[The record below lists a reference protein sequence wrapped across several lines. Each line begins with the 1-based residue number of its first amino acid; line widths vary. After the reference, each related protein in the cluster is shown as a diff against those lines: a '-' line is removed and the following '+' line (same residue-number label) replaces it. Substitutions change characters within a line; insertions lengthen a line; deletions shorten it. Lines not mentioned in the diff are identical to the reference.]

1 MTGSRR
7 RIGVVGLG
15 MASAPHAQ
23 SLIDLA
29 DRVEVA
35 GCFSPSAER
44 RAAFAARHGLPVVDR
59 LETLLEDPA
68 LSAVLLLTPPDSH
81 AALVARCAAAGKHV
95 LLEKPLDATPEGAR
109 AVVSAME
116 GAGLTLGVV
125 LQHRFR
131 ASVERLAALMRDG
144 TLGRPLTAA
153 VSVRWWRDNAYYAQ
167 PGRGMKARDGG
178 GVLLTQAIHTL
189 DAFVGLVGLPDQVAG
204 FAATSVLRK
213 SDPSV
218 GMDTEDVVATALR
231 YGNGML
237 ATVNATTA
245 VHPGYPE
252 RIEIAGTGGSAVLA
266 GDRLEVQLVNGERI
280 ATGADGAT
288 LGGGADPMAFSHQH
302 HRAVLS
308 DFLDAL
314 DEGRRPRVDGREALK
329 VHRLIEAMLEASGL
343 EASGRGASVEV
354 GTP

>member
-1 MTGSRR
+1 MTSNPRR
-7 RIGVVGLG
+7 RVGVIGLG

-29 DRVEVA
+29 ERVEVA
-35 GCFSPSAER
+35 GCYSPSVER

-59 LETLLEDPA
+59 LEALLEDPA
-68 LSAVLLLTPPDSH
+68 LSAVLLLTPPDTH
-81 AALVARCAAAGKHV
+81 ADLVARCAAAGKHV
-95 LLEKPLDATPEGAR
+95 LLEKPLDATPEGAW

-116 GAGLTLGVV
+116 AAGLTLGVV

-131 ASVERLAALMRDG
+131 ASVERLAGLMRDG
-144 TLGRPLTAA
+144 ALGRPLTAA
-153 VSVRWWRDNAYYAQ
+153 VSVRWWRDAAYYAQ

-189 DAFVGLVGLPDQVAG
+189 DAFVSLLGLPSEVAG
-204 FAATSVLRK
+204 FAATSVLR
-213 SDPSV
+213 SPEMGMDT
-218 GMDTEDVVATALR
+218 GMDTEDVVAAVLR

-237 ATVNATTA
+237 ATVDATTA
-245 VHPGYPE
+245 AYPGYPE
-252 RIEIAGTGGSAVLA
+252 RIEIAGTSGSAVLA
-266 GDRLEVQLVNGERI
+266 GDRLEVQLVSGERI
-280 ATGADGAT
+280 VEGQDGAT

-314 DEGRRPRVDGREALK
+314 DQGRRPRVDGREALK
-329 VHRLIEAMLEASGL
+329 VHRLIEALLA
-343 EASGRGASVEV
+343 AADGARTVAV
-354 GTP
+354 GEPG

>member
-1 MTGSRR
+1 MTSESRR
-7 RIGVVGLG
+7 RVGVIGLG

-44 RAAFAARHGLPVVDR
+44 RAAFAARHRLPVVDR
-59 LETLLEDPA
+59 LEALLEDPA
-68 LSAVLLLTPPDSH
+68 LSAVLLLTPPDTH
-81 AALVARCAAAGKHV
+81 AELVARCAAAGKHV

-116 GAGLTLGVV
+116 AAGLRLGVV

-131 ASVERLAALMRDG
+131 ASVERLAGLMRDG
-144 TLGRPLTAA
+144 ALGRPLTAA
-153 VSVRWWRDNAYYAQ
+153 VSVRWWRDAAYYAQ

-189 DAFVGLVGLPDQVAG
+189 DAFVSLLGLPTEVAG
-204 FAATSVLRK
+204 FAATSVLR
-213 SDPSV
+213 SPEM
-218 GMDTEDVVATALR
+218 GMDTEDVVAAALR
-231 YGNGML
+231 YGNGLL
-237 ATVNATTA
+237 ATVDATTTA
-245 VHPGYPE
+245 YPGYPE
-252 RIEIAGTGGSAVLA
+252 RIEIAGTEGSAVLA
-266 GDRLEVQLVNGERI
+266 GDRLEVQLVSGERI
-280 ATGADGAT
+280 VEGQDGAT

-314 DEGRRPRVDGREALK
+314 DQGRRPRVDGREALK
-329 VHRLIEAMLEASGL
+329 VHRLIEALLEAA
-343 EASGRGASVEV
+343 ECGRNVTV
-354 GTP
+354 GEPG

>member
-1 MTGSRR
+1 MTSSRR
-7 RIGVVGLG
+7 RIGVIGLG

-59 LETLLEDPA
+59 LETLLEDPT

-81 AALVARCAAAGKHV
+81 AGLVARCAAADKHV

-109 AVVSAME
+109 AAVSAME
-116 GAGLTLGVV
+116 ASGLTLGVV

-153 VSVRWWRDNAYYAQ
+153 VSVRWWRDAAYYAQ

-189 DAFVGLVGLPDQVAG
+189 DAARYLSGQDPV
-204 FAATSVLRK
+204 SVYCEEFNPAWSWYRGDA
-213 SDPSV
+213 S
-218 GMDTEDVVATALR
+218 ATALFTMTGGLR
-231 YGNGML
+231 YSYRGSWCAEGRHTGWDAAWRAVGPNGT
-237 ATVNATTA
+237 ATWDGEGAPIADVVRERGGFHSTFENRVAA
-245 VHPGYPE
+245 VEEIPAG
-252 RIEIAGTGGSAVLA
+252 IAGSL
-266 GDRLEVQLVNGERI
+266 RE
-280 ATGADGAT
+280 
-288 LGGGADPMAFSHQH
+288 
-302 HRAVLS
+302 
-308 DFLDAL
+308 FLDAL
-314 DEGRRPRVDGREALK
+314 DTGATPMGECHDNIKSLAMVLAAIESSRTGGRVP
-329 VHRLIEAMLEASGL
+329 
-343 EASGRGASVEV
+343 VEI
-354 GTP
+354 

>member
-1 MTGSRR
+1 MAIPNESGRR
-7 RIGVVGLG
+7 RIGVIGLG

-23 SLIDLA
+23 SLIDLK

-44 RAAFAARHGLPVVDR
+44 RAAFAARHGLPTVDR
-59 LETLLEDPA
+59 IEALLEDPA

-81 AALVARCAAAGKHV
+81 AELVARCAAAGKHV

-116 GAGLTLGVV
+116 AAGLTLGVV

-131 ASVERLAALMRDG
+131 ASVERLAGLMRDG
-144 TLGRPLTAA
+144 VLGRPLSAA
-153 VSVRWWRDNAYYAQ
+153 VSVRWWRDAAYYAQ
-167 PGRGMKARDGG
+167 PGRGMKSRDGG

-189 DAFVGLVGLPDQVAG
+189 DAFVGLLGLPERVAG
-204 FAATSVLRK
+204 FAATSVLRR
-213 SDPSV
+213 
-218 GMDTEDVVATALR
+218 MDTEDVVAAALS

-237 ATVNATTA
+237 ATIDATTA
-245 VHPGYPE
+245 AYPGYPE
-252 RIEIAGTGGSAVLA
+252 RIEIAGTGGSAVLS
-266 GDRLEVQLVNGERI
+266 GDRLEVLLVGGERI
-280 ATGADGAT
+280 AAGEDSAT

-302 HRAVLS
+302 HRAVLA

-314 DEGRRPRVDGREALK
+314 DQGRRPRVDGREALK
-329 VHRLIEAMLEASGL
+329 VHRLIDAILDAAAGGT
-343 EASGRGASVEV
+343 AVEV
-354 GTP
+354 AEP

>member
-1 MTGSRR
+1 MANPTESGRR
-7 RIGVVGLG
+7 RIGVIGLG

-23 SLIDLA
+23 SLIDLK

-44 RAAFAARHGLPVVDR
+44 RAAFAARHGLPTVDR
-59 LETLLEDPA
+59 IETLLEDPA

-81 AALVARCAAAGKHV
+81 AELVARCAAAGKHV

-116 GAGLTLGVV
+116 AAGLTLGVV

-131 ASVERLAALMRDG
+131 ASVERLAGLMRDG
-144 TLGRPLTAA
+144 VLGRPLSAA
-153 VSVRWWRDNAYYAQ
+153 VSVRWWRDAAYYAQ
-167 PGRGMKARDGG
+167 PGRGMKSRDGG

-189 DAFVGLVGLPDQVAG
+189 DAFVGLLGLPERVAG
-204 FAATSVLRK
+204 FAATSVLRR
-213 SDPSV
+213 
-218 GMDTEDVVATALR
+218 MDTEDVVAAALS

-237 ATVNATTA
+237 ATIDATTA
-245 VHPGYPE
+245 AYPGYPE
-252 RIEIAGTGGSAVLA
+252 RIEIAGTGGSAVLS
-266 GDRLEVQLVNGERI
+266 GDRLEVQLVCGERI
-280 ATGADGAT
+280 VAGEDGAT

-314 DEGRRPRVDGREALK
+314 DQGRRPRVDGREALK
-329 VHRLIEAMLEASGL
+329 VHRLIDAILDAAAGGT
-343 EASGRGASVEV
+343 AVEV
-354 GTP
+354 AEP

>member
-1 MTGSRR
+1 MSTQRR

-59 LETLLEDPA
+59 LEALLDDPA

-81 AALVARCAAAGKHV
+81 ADLVARCAAAGKHV

-116 GAGLTLGVV
+116 KAGLTLGVV

-131 ASVERLAALMRDG
+131 ASVERLEALMRDG

-153 VSVRWWRDNAYYAQ
+153 VSVRWWRDAAYYAQ

-189 DAFVGLVGLPDQVAG
+189 DAFVGLAGLPDQVAG
-204 FAATSVLRK
+204 FAVTSVLRR
-213 SDPSV
+213 P
-218 GMDTEDVVATALR
+218 GTNMDTEDVVAAALR

-245 VHPGYPE
+245 VYPGYPE

-266 GDRLEVQLVNGERI
+266 GDRLEAQLVTGERI
-280 ATGADGAT
+280 VAGEDGAT

-329 VHRLIEAMLEASGL
+329 VHRLIEAILEASGS
-343 EASGRGASVEV
+343 ARSVEV

>member
-1 MTGSRR
+1 MMSKVRR
-7 RIGVVGLG
+7 RVGVIGLG

-29 DRVEVA
+29 GRVEVA
-35 GCFSPSAER
+35 GCFSPSADR

-59 LETLLEDPA
+59 LEALLEDPA
-68 LSAVLLLTPPDSH
+68 LSAVLLLTPPDTH
-81 AALVARCAAAGKHV
+81 AELVARCAAAGKHV

-116 GAGLTLGVV
+116 AAGLTLGVM

-131 ASVERLAALMRDG
+131 ASVERLAGLMRDG
-144 TLGRPLTAA
+144 ALGRPLTAA
-153 VSVRWWRDNAYYAQ
+153 VSVRWWRDAAYYAQ

-189 DAFVGLVGLPDQVAG
+189 DAFVSLLGLPDRVAG

-213 SDPSV
+213 SD
-218 GMDTEDVVATALR
+218 MDTEDVVAMALR

-245 VHPGYPE
+245 VYPGYPE
-252 RIEIAGTGGSAVLA
+252 RIEIAGSDGSAVLA

-280 ATGADGAT
+280 TAGADGAT

-329 VHRLIEAMLEASGL
+329 VHRLIEAMLEASG
-343 EASGRGASVEV
+343 SGRSMEV
-354 GTP
+354 GTS

>member
-35 GCFSPSAER
+35 GCFSPSADR

-59 LETLLEDPA
+59 LESLLEDPS
-68 LSAVLLLTPPDSH
+68 LSAILLLTPPDSH
-81 AALVARCAAAGKHV
+81 AGLVARCAAAGKHV

-109 AVVSAME
+109 AVVSTME
-116 GAGLTLGVV
+116 DAGLTLGVV

-153 VSVRWWRDNAYYAQ
+153 VSVRWWRDTAYYAQ

-189 DAFVGLVGLPDQVAG
+189 DAFVGLVGLPDRVAG
-204 FAATSVLRK
+204 FAGTSVLRK
-213 SDPSV
+213 SE
-218 GMDTEDVVATALR
+218 MDTEDVVATALR

-245 VHPGYPE
+245 VYPGYPE
-252 RIEIAGTGGSAVLA
+252 RIEIAGTEGSAVLA

-280 ATGADGAT
+280 DAGADGAT

-314 DEGRRPRVDGREALK
+314 DQGRRPRVDGREALK
-329 VHRLIEAMLEASGL
+329 VHRLIEAMLEAS
-343 EASGRGASVEV
+343 EKGASVEV

>member
-1 MTGSRR
+1 MSKVSRR
-7 RIGVVGLG
+7 VGVIGLG

-29 DRVEVA
+29 GRVEVA

-44 RAAFAARHGLPVVDR
+44 RAAFAARHSLPVVDR
-59 LETLLEDPA
+59 LEALLEDPA
-68 LSAVLLLTPPDSH
+68 LSAVLLLTPPDTH
-81 AALVARCAAAGKHV
+81 AELVARCAAAGKHV

-116 GAGLTLGVV
+116 AAGLTLGVM

-131 ASVERLAALMRDG
+131 ASVERLAGLMRHG
-144 TLGRPLTAA
+144 ALGRPLTAA
-153 VSVRWWRDNAYYAQ
+153 VSVRWWRDAAYYAQ
-167 PGRGMKARDGG
+167 PGRGKRARDGG

-189 DAFVGLVGLPDQVAG
+189 DAFVSLLGLPDRVAG

-213 SDPSV
+213 SD
-218 GMDTEDVVATALR
+218 MDTEDVVAMALR

-245 VHPGYPE
+245 VYPGYPE
-252 RIEIAGTGGSAVLA
+252 RIEIAGSDGSAVLA

-280 ATGADGAT
+280 TAGADGAT

-329 VHRLIEAMLEASGL
+329 VHRLIEAMLEASG
-343 EASGRGASVEV
+343 SGGSVEV
-354 GTP
+354 GTS

>member
-1 MTGSRR
+1 MTNETRR
-7 RIGVVGLG
+7 RVGVIGLG

-29 DRVEVA
+29 GRVEVA

-44 RAAFAARHGLPVVDR
+44 RTAFSARHGLPVVDR

-68 LSAVLLLTPPDSH
+68 LSAVLLLTPPDTH
-81 AALVARCAAAGKHV
+81 AELVARCAAAGKHV

-109 AVVSAME
+109 AVVDVME
-116 GAGLTLGVV
+116 AAGLTLGVM

-131 ASVERLAALMRDG
+131 ASVERLAGLMRDG
-144 TLGRPLTAA
+144 ALGRPLTAA
-153 VSVRWWRDNAYYAQ
+153 VSVRWWRDAAYYAQ
-167 PGRGMKARDGG
+167 PGRGKKARDGG

-189 DAFVGLVGLPDQVAG
+189 DAFVSLLGLPDQVAG
-204 FAATSVLRK
+204 FAATSVLR
-213 SDPSV
+213 SRDT
-218 GMDTEDVVATALR
+218 GMDTEDVVAAALR
-231 YGNGML
+231 CGNGLL
-237 ATVNATTA
+237 ATVDATTA
-245 VHPGYPE
+245 AYPGYPE

-266 GDRLEVQLVNGERI
+266 GDRLEVQLVTGERI
-280 ATGADGAT
+280 VAGQDGAT
-288 LGGGADPMAFSHQH
+288 LGGRADPMAFSHQH

-314 DEGRRPRVDGREALK
+314 DQGRRPRVDGREALK
-329 VHRLIEAMLEASGL
+329 VHRLIEALLEAAG
-343 EASGRGASVEV
+343 SGRIVEV

>member
-1 MTGSRR
+1 MSAPIAPSVAPGRR
-7 RIGVVGLG
+7 RIGVIGLG

-23 SLIDLA
+23 SLIDLR

-44 RAAFAARHGLPVVDR
+44 RAAFAARHGLPTVDR
-59 LETLLEDPA
+59 VETLLEDPA

-81 AALVARCAAAGKHV
+81 AELVARCAAAGKHV

-116 GAGLTLGVV
+116 EAGLTLGVV

-131 ASVERLAALMRDG
+131 ASVERLAGLMRDG
-144 TLGRPLTAA
+144 TLGRPLSAA
-153 VSVRWWRDNAYYAQ
+153 VSVRWWRDAAYYAQ
-167 PGRGMKARDGG
+167 PGRGMKERDGG

-189 DAFVGLVGLPDQVAG
+189 DAFVGLLGLPERVAG
-204 FAATSVLRK
+204 FAATSVLRR
-213 SDPSV
+213 
-218 GMDTEDVVATALR
+218 MDTEDVVAAALR

-237 ATVNATTA
+237 ATIDATTA
-245 VHPGYPE
+245 AYPGYPE
-252 RIEIAGTGGSAVLA
+252 RIEIAGTGGSAVLS
-266 GDRLEVQLVNGERI
+266 GDRLEVQLVGGERI
-280 ATGADGAT
+280 LAGQDGAT

-329 VHRLIEAMLEASGL
+329 VHRLIDAILDAAAG
-343 EASGRGASVEV
+343 GTTVEV
-354 GTP
+354 AEP

>member
-1 MTGSRR
+1 MSETRR
-7 RIGVVGLG
+7 RMGVIGLG

-29 DRVEVA
+29 GRVEVA
-35 GCFSPSAER
+35 GCFSPSADR

-59 LETLLEDPA
+59 LEALLEDPA
-68 LSAVLLLTPPDSH
+68 LSAILLLTPPDTH
-81 AALVARCAAAGKHV
+81 AELVARCAAAGKHV

-116 GAGLTLGVV
+116 AAGLTLGVV

-131 ASVERLAALMRDG
+131 ASVERLAGLMRDG
-144 TLGRPLTAA
+144 ALGRPLTAA
-153 VSVRWWRDNAYYAQ
+153 VSVRWWRDAAYYAQ
-167 PGRGMKARDGG
+167 PGRGEKARDGG

-189 DAFVGLVGLPDQVAG
+189 DAFVSLLGLPDEVAG
-204 FAATSVLRK
+204 FAATSLLRGP
-213 SDPSV
+213 DT
-218 GMDTEDVVATALR
+218 GMDTEDVVAAALR

-245 VHPGYPE
+245 AYPGYPE
-252 RIEIAGTGGSAVLA
+252 RIEIAGTGGSALLA
-266 GDRLEVQLVNGERI
+266 GDRLEVQLVGGERI
-280 ATGADGAT
+280 VEGQDGAT

-314 DEGRRPRVDGREALK
+314 DHGRRPRVDGREALK
-329 VHRLIEAMLEASGL
+329 VHRLIEALLQA
-343 EASGRGASVEV
+343 ADSGRTVAV
-354 GTP
+354 GEPA

>member
-1 MTGSRR
+1 MMSKVSRR
-7 RIGVVGLG
+7 VGVIGLG

-29 DRVEVA
+29 GRVEVA

-44 RAAFAARHGLPVVDR
+44 RAAFAARHSLPVVDR
-59 LETLLEDPA
+59 LEALLEDPA
-68 LSAVLLLTPPDSH
+68 LSAVLLLTPPDTH
-81 AALVARCAAAGKHV
+81 AELVARCAAAGKHV

-116 GAGLTLGVV
+116 AAGLTLGVM

-131 ASVERLAALMRDG
+131 ASVERLAGLMRHG
-144 TLGRPLTAA
+144 ALGRPLTAA
-153 VSVRWWRDNAYYAQ
+153 VSVRWWRDAAYYAQ
-167 PGRGMKARDGG
+167 PGRGKRARDGG

-189 DAFVGLVGLPDQVAG
+189 DAFVSLLGLPDRVAG

-213 SDPSV
+213 SD
-218 GMDTEDVVATALR
+218 MDTEDVVAMALR

-245 VHPGYPE
+245 VYPGYPE
-252 RIEIAGTGGSAVLA
+252 RIEIAGSDGSAVLA

-280 ATGADGAT
+280 TAGADGAT

-329 VHRLIEAMLEASGL
+329 VHRLIEAMLEASG
-343 EASGRGASVEV
+343 SGGSVEV
-354 GTP
+354 GTS

>member
-1 MTGSRR
+1 MTNNPRR
-7 RIGVVGLG
+7 RVGVIGLG
-15 MASAPHAQ
+15 MASPPHAQ

-29 DRVEVA
+29 GRVEVA

-68 LSAVLLLTPPDSH
+68 LSAVLLLTPPDTH
-81 AALVARCAAAGKHV
+81 ADLVARCAAAGKHV

-116 GAGLTLGVV
+116 AAGLTLGVI

-131 ASVERLAALMRDG
+131 ASVERLAGLMRDG
-144 TLGRPLTAA
+144 ALGRPLTAA
-153 VSVRWWRDNAYYAQ
+153 VSVRWWRDAAYYAQ
-167 PGRGMKARDGG
+167 PGRGKKARDGG

-189 DAFVGLVGLPDQVAG
+189 DGFVSLLGLPDEVAG
-204 FAATSVLRK
+204 FAATSVLR
-213 SDPSV
+213 SPDT
-218 GMDTEDVVATALR
+218 GMDTEDVVAAALR

-237 ATVNATTA
+237 ATVDATTA
-245 VHPGYPE
+245 AYPGYPE

-266 GDRLEVQLVNGERI
+266 GDRLEVQLVTGERI
-280 ATGADGAT
+280 VEGRDGAT

-314 DEGRRPRVDGREALK
+314 DQGRRPRVDGREALK
-329 VHRLIEAMLEASGL
+329 VHRLIEALLQA
-343 EASGRGASVEV
+343 ADSGRTVAV
-354 GTP
+354 GEPA

>member
-1 MTGSRR
+1 MSAPTAPSVAPGRR
-7 RIGVVGLG
+7 RIGVIGLG

-23 SLIDLA
+23 SLIDLR

-44 RAAFAARHGLPVVDR
+44 RAAFAARHGLPTVDR
-59 LETLLEDPA
+59 VETLLEDPT

-81 AALVARCAAAGKHV
+81 AELVARCAAAGKHV

-116 GAGLTLGVV
+116 EAGLTLGVV

-131 ASVERLAALMRDG
+131 ASVERLAGLMRDG
-144 TLGRPLTAA
+144 TLGRPLSAA
-153 VSVRWWRDNAYYAQ
+153 VSVRWWRDAAYYAQ

-189 DAFVGLVGLPDQVAG
+189 DAFVGLLGLPERVAG
-204 FAATSVLRK
+204 FAATSVLRR
-213 SDPSV
+213 
-218 GMDTEDVVATALR
+218 MDTEDVVAAALR

-237 ATVNATTA
+237 ATIDATTA
-245 VHPGYPE
+245 AYPGYPE
-252 RIEIAGTGGSAVLA
+252 RIEIAGTGGSAVLS
-266 GDRLEVQLVNGERI
+266 GDRLEVQLVGGERI
-280 ATGADGAT
+280 LAGQDGAT

-329 VHRLIEAMLEASGL
+329 VHRLIDAILDAAAG
-343 EASGRGASVEV
+343 GTTVEV
-354 GTP
+354 AEP

>member
-1 MTGSRR
+1 MTNEARR
-7 RIGVVGLG
+7 RVGVIGLG

-59 LETLLEDPA
+59 LEALLEDPA
-68 LSAVLLLTPPDSH
+68 LSAVLLLTPPATH
-81 AALVARCAAAGKHV
+81 ADLVARCAAAGKHV

-109 AVVSAME
+109 AVVAAME
-116 GAGLTLGVV
+116 TAGLTLGVM

-131 ASVERLAALMRDG
+131 ASVERLAGLMRNG
-144 TLGRPLTAA
+144 VLGRPLTAA
-153 VSVRWWRDNAYYAQ
+153 VSVRWWRDAAYYAQ
-167 PGRGMKARDGG
+167 PGRGKKARDGG

-189 DAFVGLVGLPDQVAG
+189 DAFVSLLGLPDQVAG
-204 FAATSVLRK
+204 FAATSVLR
-213 SDPSV
+213 SPEMGMDT
-218 GMDTEDVVATALR
+218 GMDTEDVVAAALR
-231 YGNGML
+231 YGNGLL
-237 ATVNATTA
+237 ATVDATTA
-245 VHPGYPE
+245 AYPGYPE

-266 GDRLEVQLVNGERI
+266 GDRLEVQLVTGERI
-280 ATGADGAT
+280 VAGQDGAT

-314 DEGRRPRVDGREALK
+314 DQGRRPRVDGREALK
-329 VHRLIEAMLEASGL
+329 VHRLIEALLEAAG
-343 EASGRGASVEV
+343 SGRIVEV

>member
-1 MTGSRR
+1 MNAQRR

-23 SLIDLA
+23 SLVDLA

-44 RAAFAARHGLPVVDR
+44 RAAFAARHGLPAVDR
-59 LETLLEDPA
+59 LEALLDDPA

-81 AALVARCAAAGKHV
+81 ADLVARCAAAGKHV

-109 AVVSAME
+109 SVVSAME

-144 TLGRPLTAA
+144 ALGRPLTAA
-153 VSVRWWRDNAYYAQ
+153 VSVRWWRDAAYYAQ
-167 PGRGMKARDGG
+167 PGRGRKARDGG

-189 DAFVGLVGLPDQVAG
+189 DAFVSLAGLPDRVVG
-204 FAATSVLRK
+204 FAATSVLRGA
-213 SDPSV
+213 DTDRDV
-218 GMDTEDVVATALR
+218 GMDTEDVVAAALR
-231 YGNGML
+231 YDNGML

-245 VHPGYPE
+245 AFPGYPE
-252 RIEIAGTGGSAVLA
+252 RIEIAGTGGSALLC
-266 GDRLEVQLVNGERI
+266 GDRLEVQLIGGERI
-280 ATGADGAT
+280 AAGADDAT

-302 HRAVLS
+302 HRAVLC

-329 VHRLIEAMLEASGL
+329 VHRLIEAILEASG
-343 EASGRGASVEV
+343 SGV
-354 GTP
+354 GVDVGVS

>member
-1 MTGSRR
+1 MSKVRR
-7 RIGVVGLG
+7 RVGVIGLG

-29 DRVEVA
+29 GRVEVA
-35 GCFSPSAER
+35 GCFSPSADR

-59 LETLLEDPA
+59 LEALLEDPA
-68 LSAVLLLTPPDSH
+68 LSAVLLLTPPDTH
-81 AALVARCAAAGKHV
+81 AELVARCAAAGKHV

-116 GAGLTLGVV
+116 AAGLTLGVM

-131 ASVERLAALMRDG
+131 ASVERLAGLMRDG
-144 TLGRPLTAA
+144 ALGRPLTAA
-153 VSVRWWRDNAYYAQ
+153 VSVRWWRDAAYYAQ

-189 DAFVGLVGLPDQVAG
+189 DAFVSLLGLPDRVAG

-213 SDPSV
+213 SD
-218 GMDTEDVVATALR
+218 MDTEDVVAMALR

-245 VHPGYPE
+245 VYPGYPE
-252 RIEIAGTGGSAVLA
+252 RIEIAGSDGSAVLA

-280 ATGADGAT
+280 TAGADGAT

-329 VHRLIEAMLEASGL
+329 VHRLIEAMLEASG
-343 EASGRGASVEV
+343 SGRSMEV
-354 GTP
+354 GTS

>member
-1 MTGSRR
+1 MHTARR
-7 RIGVVGLG
+7 RVGVVGLG

-29 DRVEVA
+29 GRVEVA
-35 GCFSPSAER
+35 GCFSPSAAR

-59 LETLLEDPA
+59 LEALLEDPA
-68 LSAVLLLTPPDSH
+68 LSAVLLLTPPDTH
-81 AALVARCAAAGKHV
+81 ADLVARCAAAGKHV

-116 GAGLTLGVV
+116 AAGLTLGVM

-144 TLGRPLTAA
+144 ALGRPLTAA
-153 VSVRWWRDNAYYAQ
+153 VSVRWWRDAAYYAQ
-167 PGRGMKARDGG
+167 PGRGMKVRDGG

-189 DAFVGLVGLPDQVAG
+189 DAFVGLVGLPDRVAG
-204 FAATSVLRK
+204 FAATSVLR
-213 SDPSV
+213 S
-218 GMDTEDVVATALR
+218 MDTEDMVAAALR

-237 ATVNATTA
+237 ATVDATTA
-245 VHPGYPE
+245 AYPGYPE

-266 GDRLEVQLVNGERI
+266 GDRLEVQLVAGERI
-280 ATGADGAT
+280 VMGQDGAT

-329 VHRLIEAMLEASGL
+329 VHRLIEAMLEASG
-343 EASGRGASVEV
+343 SGKTVEV

>member
-1 MTGSRR
+1 MTSNPRR
-7 RIGVVGLG
+7 RVGVIGLG

-29 DRVEVA
+29 GRVEVA
-35 GCFSPSAER
+35 GCFSPSVGR

-59 LETLLEDPA
+59 LEALLEDPA
-68 LSAVLLLTPPDSH
+68 LSAVLLLTPPDTH
-81 AALVARCAAAGKHV
+81 AGLVARCAAAGKHV

-116 GAGLTLGVV
+116 AAGLTLGVV

-131 ASVERLAALMRDG
+131 ASVERLAGLMRDG
-144 TLGRPLTAA
+144 ALGRPLTAA
-153 VSVRWWRDNAYYAQ
+153 VSVRWWRDAAYYAQ

-189 DAFVGLVGLPDQVAG
+189 DAFVSLLGLPDEVAG
-204 FAATSVLRK
+204 FAATSVLR
-213 SDPSV
+213 SPDT
-218 GMDTEDVVATALR
+218 GMDTEDVVAAALR

-237 ATVNATTA
+237 ATVDATTA
-245 VHPGYPE
+245 AYPGYPE
-252 RIEIAGTGGSAVLA
+252 RIEIASTGGSAVLA
-266 GDRLEVQLVNGERI
+266 GDRLEVQLVSGERI
-280 ATGADGAT
+280 VEGQDGAT

-314 DEGRRPRVDGREALK
+314 DQGRRPRVDGREALK
-329 VHRLIEAMLEASGL
+329 VHRLIEALLQAADSKRTV
-343 EASGRGASVEV
+343 AV
-354 GTP
+354 GEPG